1 MVVGSI
7 YPPSTFF
14 VMKLRLFLIAVLYAA
29 SASAQYPSRPIRL
42 YVPIPPGGAPDI
54 AARILADK
62 LSPALGQPVAVAN
75 KVGSN
80 GRIATEA
87 VARAGIKIQ

>member
-62 LSPALGQPVAVAN
+62 LSPALGQPVAN